1 MNTTFKGTP
10 GPWKVD
16 PNYPGDV
23 SNVGGQD
30 IATCLHEGLNGKNLH
45 IKGIIHSIQMCK
57 ANAALIAAAP
67 EMLQALITCM
77 DKMNEQDMPTEF
89 IEAIIT
95 KALTP

>member
-10 GPWKVD
+10 GPWCIETPD
-16 PNYPGDV
+16 PSD
-23 SNVGGQD
+23 
-30 IATCLHEGLNGKNLH
+30 TCPHESVLYH
-45 IKGIIHSIQMCK
+45 ICTPGIIICGVYSDQDLIDSSEHD
-57 ANAALIAAAP
+57 AALIAAAP